1 MNDAYGVPDRRVVLI
16 HGLWRRPQSLQ
27 PFAEALHAAGYDV
40 LSYKYRSRFKTVV
53 QLGADLRA
61 WLAERA
67 PEGRGAF
74 SFVTH
79 SLGGIL
85 LRVAL
90 APPPP
95 VDVGRIVM
103 LAPPNHG
110 VGGLRRF
117 AGTPLPAL
125 IYGRPA
131 AELHAGSKLFDDLP
145 IPEAEIG
152 IVAGTL
158 NLSAANPNSWM
169 NTALGNRAASDG
181 TVEVESTRL
190 PVPHA
195 FCTVPAAHGRL
206 CRDPRAIAQTLA
218 FLQTG
223 RFRDM

>member
-1 MNDAYGVPDRRVVLI
+1 MSDAYGVPDRQVVLI
-16 HGLWRRPQSLQ
+16 HGLWRRPQSLR

-40 LSYKYRSRFKTVV
+40 LSYRYRSRFKTVA
-53 QLGADLRA
+53 QLGAGLRD
-61 WLAERA
+61 WLGKRA
-67 PEGRGAF
+67 PQGRGAF

-90 APPPP
+90 APPAP

-131 AELHAGSKLFDDLP
+131 AELHPGSALFDNLP
-145 IPEAEIG
+145 IPQAEIG

-158 NLSAANPNSWM
+158 GLSAANPNSWA
-169 NTALGNRAASDG
+169 NAALGDQAASDG

-195 FCTVPAAHGRL
+195 FCTVAATHGRL
-206 CRDPRAIAQTLA
+206 CRDPRAIAQTLS

-223 RFRDM
+223 RFREL

>member
-1 MNDAYGVPDRRVVLI
+1 MSEAYGVPDRRVVLV
-16 HGLWRRPQSLQ
+16 HGLWRRPQSMQVL
-27 PFAEALHAAGYDV
+27 AESLHAAGYDI
-40 LSYKYRSRFKTVV
+40 LNYGYKSRFRTVAR
-53 QLGADLRA
+53 LGADLRA
-61 WLAERA
+61 WLAARG
-67 PEGRGAF
+67 PEGRGAMH
-74 SFVTH
+74 FVSH

-85 LRVAL
+85 LRLAL

-95 VDVGRIVM
+95 VAVGRIVM

-117 AGTPLPAL
+117 AGTALPAL

-158 NLSAANPNSWM
+158 ALSAANPNSWL
-169 NTALGNRAASDG
+169 NAALGNRAASDG

-195 FCTVPAAHGRL
+195 FCTVPATHGRL
-206 CRDPRAIAQTLA
+206 CRDPRAIAQTLS

-223 RFRDM
+223 RFRDL